1 MKTTA
6 DLLEASRSLREL
18 VMNRPAVR
26 EAHAAY
32 VGTTEFL
39 TIGDPVKKIQA
50 QIRAIEAGP
59 TLTDAE
65 RELVTKIHAGIAAL
79 SQSQGRSA

>member
-1 MKTTA
+1 MQTTA
-6 DLLEASRSLREL
+6 DLLEASRSLWDL
-18 VMNRPAVR
+18 VMNRPEVR

-39 TIGDPVKKIQA
+39 TIGDPAKKIQA

-59 TLTDAE
+59 TLSDAE
-65 RELVTKIHAGIAAL
+65 RELVTKIHARIASL
-79 SQSQGRSA
+79 SQP